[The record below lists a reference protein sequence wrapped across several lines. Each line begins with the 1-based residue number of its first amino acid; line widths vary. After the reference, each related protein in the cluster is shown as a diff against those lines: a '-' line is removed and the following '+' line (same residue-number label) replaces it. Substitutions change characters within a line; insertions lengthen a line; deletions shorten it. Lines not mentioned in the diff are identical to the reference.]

1 MFHFVSENAQTFAR
15 WEKCRKNENL
25 KHSHRKKHFWEI
37 TSNFNKLE
45 DRAILIKK
53 FKATICCCD
62 EQHLIRVAC
71 ALNCDELTQN
81 TGFLRSFHQFH
92 LSTQCLRLCSLDWFN
107 FRILIILFVD
117 NNWNDAKTAFIITN
131 IGMASSHSMHLK
143 IVCCMFFSGHRTSTY
158 LLGITKMTRFK
169 HILLSYIHTRMRI
182 IPKYQIRQ

>member
-117 NNWNDAKTAFIITN
+117 NNWKRCKNRFYHHKYRNGQLTFYAFENCLLYVFFGAQNIHLFAWNNKNDTFQTHFIVIY
-131 IGMASSHSMHLK
+131 SYSHAHHSK
-143 IVCCMFFSGHRTSTY
+143 I
-158 LLGITKMTRFK
+158 
-169 HILLSYIHTRMRI
+169 
-182 IPKYQIRQ
+182 PN